1 MPHWV
6 EDATGIPLTPQMAGE
21 CPARWRQKRAED
33 EFARRAVEE
42 EKIPGLDV
50 TKGHSEGLFWVCN
63 MSLSQKWDR
72 GTSFVQ
78 FGWGK

>member
-1 MPHWV
+1 MPRSLV
-6 EDATGIPLTPQMAGE
+6 DLECLKVACPTGWKMPLGFPLTPQMAGE

-50 TKGHSEGLFWVCN
+50 TKGHSEGFILG
-63 MSLSQKWDR
+63 L
-72 GTSFVQ
+72 
-78 FGWGK
+78 